1 MIEMKVSAL
10 SMDPFTNMPILL
22 LKDETGQHAL
32 PIWVGLIEASAIVTE
47 LEEIH
52 LARPMTHDLIRDIL
66 GKVGAHVDRVEVTDV
81 HEDTFFAQIHLRTEC
96 AGKTKRFSVD
106 ARPSDAIALALR
118 TGAPILVFAGLVVM
132 LGLYIPPP
140 LETLLRSSDIVSL
153 HTPYLPA
160 THHLMD
166 RKAFALMKQGAL
178 LINTARGGLVD
189 TNALVWALDEGIV
202 GGAGL
207 DVLEGEDLVKEERQL
222 LSKDFSKEKLA
233 TALRNHILLHRENVV
248 ITPHIAF
255 DSREALQRILETTAG
270 NITSFLAGHPV
281 NVVPVGTKKR

>member
-118 TGAPILVFAGLVVM
+118 TGAPILVAKKVIDRARCIDLAKLGPFAWVAEQEDGPCPTATGGGCHLSAAAEALHGLQ
-132 LGLYIPPP
+132 L
-140 LETLLRSSDIVSL
+140 
-153 HTPYLPA
+153 
-160 THHLMD
+160 
-166 RKAFALMKQGAL
+166 
-178 LINTARGGLVD
+178 
-189 TNALVWALDEGIV
+189 
-202 GGAGL
+202 
-207 DVLEGEDLVKEERQL
+207 EDLADDEFPKW
-222 LSKDFSKEKLA
+222 KM
-233 TALRNHILLHRENVV
+233 
-248 ITPHIAF
+248 
-255 DSREALQRILETTAG
+255 
-270 NITSFLAGHPV
+270 
-281 NVVPVGTKKR
+281 